1 MFSVYKPPTFE
12 KPSKTSNLFL
22 LKALNPFHLNSP
34 VGNSLQQLHFP
45 MEPQQEEQPSPTLED
60 CLKLLR
66 GDRDEQRLAG
76 LLLVTKFCKG
86 DDLSSLRRIYDAV
99 GVRFLDRLL
108 RTGAG
113 TVTGNA
119 GDNREAY
126 LQLSITV
133 LAAFCRVPDI
143 AASQDMVSKI
153 PLILEIL
160 SKESVSLVIEECYEF
175 LYLVS
180 STSDDGILKF
190 YESGGIKVLASHIST
205 FPDGSHQMELA
216 LKLVQL
222 LISKL
227 SLDTVFPGNLK
238 EFSLIVRYTCGL
250 AVLFSMLNVATI
262 SRQFSVLH
270 DAIKFEALH
279 LLSAILS
286 SNHSVPLYDALQVLP
301 DKNWPNYMR
310 DGIVAILQSRVVP
323 AEKLQALILAE
334 SLVSILGE
342 RWLIGRTNLAN
353 TEDPLPADRC
363 LLLVLEQSRVE
374 VAVLLNELA
383 YLKYEASKS
392 SSSLDETVRLKQQNV
407 AVSFSLVEKVIK
419 LISSL
424 GENEGDLIADSALM
438 KVIAG
443 LNETV
448 GIVFEYLRDAK
459 EHGQRK
465 GDDLLASVRVIG
477 SYLAET
483 PLACKEKV
491 GELLEY
497 MLSIEG
503 AEEPSPFYSI
513 CFLLPLLCQLTMN
526 VEGCKTV
533 VSSGGHKAAIDC
545 LIKLIGPNC
554 CMVEDSSRIFLACD
568 TILNLLLKDPP
579 QLTPQGDTRMPHRQV
594 PGGQQNLSAS
604 AGQREQLQIS
614 LDESTV
620 INLLKAMTSWTEGLD
635 DPSVIMMASSICS
648 LVLDFTSEDAL
659 LADSNFDENTLNN
672 LSRLIATSL
681 ASWRQDKSN
690 DAEDNMDLVEIIT
703 SGYSQWASRFP
714 RVRNAVER

>member
-1 MFSVYKPPTFE
+1 
-12 KPSKTSNLFL
+12 
-22 LKALNPFHLNSP
+22 
-34 VGNSLQQLHFP
+34 

-216 LKLVQL
+216 LKFVQL

-238 EFSLIVRYTCGL
+238 EFSLI
-250 AVLFSMLNVATI
+250 VATI

-301 DKNWPNYMR
+301 DKYWPNYMR

-568 TILNLLLKDPP
+568 TILNLLLK
-579 QLTPQGDTRMPHRQV
+579 
-594 PGGQQNLSAS
+594 
-604 AGQREQLQIS
+604 REQLQIS

-690 DAEDNMDLVEIIT
+690 DAEDNMDLVEIVT

>member
-238 EFSLIVRYTCGL
+238 EFSLIV
-250 AVLFSMLNVATI
+250 ATI

-301 DKNWPNYMR
+301 DKYWPNYMR

-568 TILNLLLKDPP
+568 TILNLLLK
-579 QLTPQGDTRMPHRQV
+579 
-594 PGGQQNLSAS
+594 
-604 AGQREQLQIS
+604 REQLQIS

>member
-1 MFSVYKPPTFE
+1 
-12 KPSKTSNLFL
+12 
-22 LKALNPFHLNSP
+22 
-34 VGNSLQQLHFP
+34 

-238 EFSLIVRYTCGL
+238 EFSLI
-250 AVLFSMLNVATI
+250 VATI

-568 TILNLLLKDPP
+568 TILNLLLK
-579 QLTPQGDTRMPHRQV
+579 
-594 PGGQQNLSAS
+594 
-604 AGQREQLQIS
+604 REQLQIS

>member
-1 MFSVYKPPTFE
+1 MES
-12 KPSKTSNLFL
+12 
-22 LKALNPFHLNSP
+22 
-34 VGNSLQQLHFP
+34 QQ
-45 MEPQQEEQPSPTLED
+45 EQPSPTLED

-113 TVTGNA
+113 TVVGNA

-133 LAAFCRVPDI
+133 LSAFCRVPDI

-153 PLILEIL
+153 SFILEIL
-160 SKESVSLVIEECYEF
+160 SKESVSSVIEECYEF

-205 FPDGSHQMELA
+205 FSDGSHQMELA

-227 SLDTVFPGNLK
+227 SLDTVFPGNLQ
-238 EFSLIVRYTCGL
+238 EFSLI
-250 AVLFSMLNVATI
+250 MATI

-286 SNHSVPLYDALQVLP
+286 SKHLAPLYDALQALP
-301 DKNWPNYMR
+301 NKNWPNYMR
-310 DGIVAILQSRVVP
+310 DGIVAILQNRVVP
-323 AEKLQALILAE
+323 TEKLQALILAE

-342 RWLIGRTNLAN
+342 RWLIGRTSLAN
-353 TEDPLPADRC
+353 SEAPLPADRC

-392 SSSLDETVRLKQQNV
+392 SSSLDETIRLKQQNV
-407 AVSFSLVEKVIK
+407 AISFSLVEKVIK
-419 LISSL
+419 LISNL
-424 GENEGDLIADSALM
+424 GENEGDLIADRALM

-448 GIVFEYLRDAK
+448 GIVLEYLQDAK

-497 MLSIEG
+497 MLSVEG
-503 AEEPSPFYSI
+503 AEEPSPFYSV

-526 VEGCKTV
+526 VEGCKAV

-554 CMVEDSSRIFLACD
+554 YMVEDSSRIFLACD
-568 TILNLLLKDPP
+568 TILNLLLK
-579 QLTPQGDTRMPHRQV
+579 
-594 PGGQQNLSAS
+594 
-604 AGQREQLQIS
+604 REQPLFP
-614 LDESTV
+614 LDQSTV
-620 INLLKAMTSWTEGLD
+620 INLLKALTSWTEGLD

-659 LADSNFDENTLNN
+659 LGSSNFDENTLNS
-672 LSRLIATSL
+672 LSRLIARSL

-690 DAEDNMDLVEIIT
+690 DVEDNMDLVEIVT
-703 SGYSQWASRFP
+703 SGYSRWASQFP
-714 RVRNAVER
+714 CVRNAVER

>member
-1 MFSVYKPPTFE
+1 
-12 KPSKTSNLFL
+12 
-22 LKALNPFHLNSP
+22 
-34 VGNSLQQLHFP
+34 

-238 EFSLIVRYTCGL
+238 EFSLI
-250 AVLFSMLNVATI
+250 VATI

-568 TILNLLLKDPP
+568 TILNLLLK
-579 QLTPQGDTRMPHRQV
+579 
-594 PGGQQNLSAS
+594 
-604 AGQREQLQIS
+604 REQLQIS

-690 DAEDNMDLVEIIT
+690 DAEDNMDLVEIVT